1 MNWVATGSNRYLYK
15 YRDMTAS
22 GSIQNSMMPMLRL
35 GEMYLIAAEAQSN
48 DLKAGVSFVNTL
60 RRNRG
65 VASLQTLTTDL
76 LENEYIR
83 ELYGEGQLFYL
94 YKRLNT
100 DVITSASTSK
110 NPKASDKIFVV
121 PMPDSETENR

>member
-1 MNWVATGSNRYLYK
+1 M
-15 YRDMTAS
+15 
-22 GSIQNSMMPMLRL
+22 
-35 GEMYLIAAEAQSN
+35 
-48 DLKAGVSFVNTL
+48 
-60 RRNRG
+60 
-65 VASLQTLTTDL
+65 QTLTTDL